1 MQTTSSRIHL
11 VASGIACTA
20 LALMTTAPVYA
31 ALDAPSAARLQ
42 ALEANPAQAGALIYR
57 GATFAQNASAG
68 QPPLFRYERRVAAT
82 PTGLEAAHLTRDPAE
97 KLVVAETAQFDARY
111 ALQRFTVQNQQLG
124 YSGEVQV
131 SADGRQLQYSLND
144 NGTLSTA
151 EEKIDAPALT
161 GPSTFG
167 FILAHWAELAAGKTL
182 PVRFIVMKE
191 KTSYGFDI
199 RAEPV
204 AANGHASFVLTP
216 SSWLIR
222 RFIAPLRVVF
232 DASSKTAV
240 RYEGRVPPMQWVGGK
255 WVDLDARVDYTTVA
269 PSYR

>member
-1 MQTTSSRIHL
+1 MQTTFTRIHRTPH
-11 VASGIACTA
+11 AIACAA
-20 LALMTTAPVYA
+20 LLLLAAAPAHA
-31 ALDAPSAARLQ
+31 ALDAPGAARLQ
-42 ALEANPAQAGALIYR
+42 ALDANPAQVGELVYR
-57 GATFAQNASAG
+57 GATFAQTASAG
-68 QPPLFRYERRVAAT
+68 QQPLFRYERRVATT
-82 PTGLEAAHLTRDPAE
+82 PTGLEAAHLTRDPAQ
-97 KLVVAETAQFDARY
+97 KLVIAESAQFDARY

-124 YSGEVQV
+124 FSGEVRV
-131 SADGRQLQYSLND
+131 SADGRQLTYSLND

-167 FILAHWAELAAGKTL
+167 FILAHWAELSAGKTL
-182 PVRFIVMKE
+182 PVRFIVLKE

-204 AANGHASFVLTP
+204 AANGQAAFVLTP
-216 SSWLIR
+216 SNWLIR

-232 DASSKTAV
+232 DANTRTAV
-240 RYEGRVPPMQWVGGK
+240 RYEGRVPPMQSVAGK
-255 WVDLDARVDYTTVA
+255 WVDLDARVDYTSVT

>member
-1 MQTTSSRIHL
+1 MKVTSAPHRR
-11 VASGIACTA
+11 AAFA
-20 LALMTTAPVYA
+20 LACLTSLLLAASPAHA

-42 ALEANPAQAGALIYR
+42 GLDANPAQAGELVYR

-68 QPPLFRYERRVAAT
+68 QPPLFRYERRVATT
-82 PTGLEAAHLTRDPAE
+82 PTGLEAAHLTRDPAQ

-111 ALQRFTVQNQQLG
+111 ALQRFAVQNQQLG

-131 SADGRQLQYSLND
+131 SADGRQLKYTLND
-144 NGTLSTA
+144 NGTISTT

-167 FILAHWAELAAGKTL
+167 FILAHWAELTAGKTV

-204 AANGHASFVLTP
+204 AANGHATFVLTP
-216 SSWLIR
+216 SNWLIR

-232 DASSKTAV
+232 DANSKTAV
-240 RYEGRVPPMQWVGGK
+240 RYEGRVPPMQFVAGK
-255 WVDLDARVDYTTVA
+255 LVDLDARVDYTSVT